1 MKDIIWLSP
10 SLAAGAVA
18 ARLVVFFKRRPQ
30 CGRVKNSS
38 RPRPRRASLRGM
50 PPPLQECA
58 QIEMTITE
66 VLTRESGEINT

>member
-18 ARLVVFFKRRPQ
+18 ARLVVFFKRHPQ

-58 QIEMTITE
+58 QSEMKITE